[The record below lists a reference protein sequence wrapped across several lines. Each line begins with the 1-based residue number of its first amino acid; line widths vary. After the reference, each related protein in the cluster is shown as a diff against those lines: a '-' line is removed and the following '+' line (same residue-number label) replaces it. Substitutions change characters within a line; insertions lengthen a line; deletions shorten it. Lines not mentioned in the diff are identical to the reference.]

1 MSLALCSSVE
11 RDRNPSPRS
20 RFPFQER
27 RRACSSAPYPKT
39 QSAAAWGSSRSSSR
53 WAATVCCCSSPRP
66 QVPGRNTS
74 FLLILWPLFASPLI
88 SSLSLS
94 PPHFAGVFCVLVSP
108 SPDFQSFY
116 NILKNSRGHSSAHS
130 AFSDRTE
137 ESSAVQY
144 FQVRGST

>member
-1 MSLALCSSVE
+1 MSSPVLQVLNVILTPP
-11 RDRNPSPRS
+11 PSP
-20 RFPFQER
+20 PFQER

-53 WAATVCCCSSPRP
+53 WAATACCCSSPRP
-66 QVPGRNTS
+66 QVPSPQSTHL
-74 FLLILWPLFASPLI
+74 FLLKPMAAAPCLFVPPP
-88 SSLSLS
+88 SLVGVCV
-94 PPHFAGVFCVLVSP
+94 PPCPF

-116 NILKNSRGHSSAHS
+116 NILKNSRGHSNARS

-144 FQVRGST
+144 FQVS